1 MNDTPKLRRTSEL
14 TPAEHP
20 TWLGVGWIPRSEITV
35 LVGDEGI
42 GKSLLWV
49 QIAAAVTTG
58 QPFAPFRIPAREPAD
73 VCVIVTEDA
82 TAEVQERLKLAG
94 ADLDRIVWFSMD
106 ADGTGAP
113 SFSKGG
119 GDSMGILVESIK
131 ALDAPP
137 ALVVLDAWLD
147 TVDSGLQVK
156 DSQQARTALNPWK
169 RFADVFKTSVLLLTH
184 TNRLPTAN
192 TRDLMGSSAVLRQK
206 ARMVLFASRPQD
218 DNEHLFVGPDKAN
231 TTGLRDAVRFTVQPV
246 QVRPATDDDP
256 GTTARIADP
265 TDMGQTIRS
274 LVGEWRND
282 VQESTRKPTKAEDA
296 GAAIVE
302 LFKAKGAASMS
313 VSDVNDHLKA
323 LGYGEKAIAEAKRAV
338 GESRSTGHQGSWLLT
353 LNSQTWQSSTTSL
366 PSANIAN
373 IADFQGVSK

>member
-1 MNDTPKLRRTSEL
+1 MTDTPKLRRTHEL
-14 TPAEHP
+14 TPAAHP

-58 QPFAPFRIPAREPAD
+58 QPFTPFRIPRREPAD
-73 VCVIVTEDA
+73 VLVIVTEDA
-82 TAEVQERLKLAG
+82 AAEVQERLRLAG

-119 GDSMGILVESIK
+119 GSSMGALVESIR

-156 DSQQARTALNPWK
+156 DGQQARIALNPWK
-169 RFADVFKTSVLLLTH
+169 RFADTFNTSVMLLTH

-206 ARMVLFASRPQD
+206 ARMVLFAARPNDDQD
-218 DNEHLFVGPDKAN
+218 HLYVGPDKAN

-256 GTTARIADP
+256 GTTARI
-265 TDMGQTIRS
+265 TDATDTGQTIRE
-274 LVGEWRND
+274 LVGEWRNEA
-282 VQESTRKPTKAEDA
+282 QEASRKPTKAEDA
-296 GAAIVE
+296 AAAIVE
-302 LFKAKGAASMS
+302 LFQSKGAASMA
-313 VSDVNDHLKA
+313 VSDVNAYLKS
-323 LGYGEKAIAEAKRAV
+323 LGYGEKAIAEAKRTV
-338 GESRSTGHQGSWLLT
+338 GESNSTGLRGAWVLT
-353 LNSQTWQSSTTSL
+353 LKSQTWQSPSTSL
-366 PSANIAN
+366 PSAEVAN
-373 IADFQGVSK
+373 IADFQGVNR